1 MKFDSNFADEMKAMK
16 PKLFILLFFI
26 LLSSLLVGCSDSNND
41 SNNPASAPVG
51 SFQQGTASWYGAEY
65 HGRRTASG
73 EIFDKN
79 AMTAAHK
86 ELAFNTYVEVT
97 NLENGRKVVVK
108 INDRGPFVTGRII
121 DLSERAADELGMKIA
136 GLAEVSLK
144 IVSE

>member
-1 MKFDSNFADEMKAMK
+1 LKFDSNFADEMKAMK
-16 PKLFILLFFI
+16 PKLFILLIFI